1 MGEMIEVINPARFE
15 EVVGWAP
22 VSSDTEIDSVIAS
35 AHASYQSWSQT
46 APELRARMLVHAAA
60 ALRQALPELIPLYV
74 RENGKPLGE
83 AERDLQRSIE
93 LLELVATDLP
103 AWWKPELIDHAQPV
117 WARRRA
123 RGVTVV
129 ISPWN
134 SPVLLSFKRLVPALA
149 AGNTVIVKPA
159 EQCPLTILR
168 CIEILNSC
176 LPNGILAAVAGSGA
190 LAGEKLVADDRVRT
204 VAFTGSTRTGRRVM
218 EVAARTVKKVFLELG
233 GNDAAIVLADAVLD
247 DAAIRRMSNAILR
260 ASGQVC
266 IAIKRVY
273 VHHSRF
279 NELVEKL
286 QASFEQTVV
295 GDGLAPETTMGPLN
309 NKMQF
314 DFVTSLIGR
323 CRRDG
328 LTVLTKGRKL
338 SPDTWDN
345 GFFML
350 PSIILDAKQE
360 HELVQCEQFGPV
372 IPILPFYSDDEAVK
386 RANDTEYGLRASVW
400 TANMERAQT
409 LADGLESGAVFF
421 NNHGIFQDLH
431 IEFPGIKQSGFSRYS
446 RWAAMD
452 HYTDIYGF
460 AS

>member
-1 MGEMIEVINPARFE
+1 MIEVINPARFG
-15 EVVGWAP
+15 EVVGRWP
-22 VSSDTEIDSVIAS
+22 LSSEAEIDSVIGS
-35 AHASYQSWSQT
+35 AHASYESWSQT
-46 APELRARMLVHAAA
+46 APELRSRRLVDAAA

-93 LLELVATDLP
+93 LLKLVATDLP
-103 AWWKPELIDHAQPV
+103 AWWQPELIDHAQPV
-117 WARRRA
+117 WARRRP

-149 AGNTVIVKPA
+149 TGNTVIVKPA

-176 LPNGILAAVAGSGA
+176 LPTGILGAVTGLGA
-190 LAGEKLVADDRVRT
+190 VAGEKLVADERVRT

-218 EVAARTVKKVFLELG
+218 EVAARTVKKIFLELG
-233 GNDAAIVLADAVLD
+233 GNDAAIVLHDAVLD
-247 DAAIRRMSNAILR
+247 DAVIGRMTNAILR

-266 IAIKRVY
+266 IAIKRIY
-273 VHHSRF
+273 VHESRF
-279 NELVEKL
+279 DELVHKL
-286 QASFEQTVV
+286 EARFDQTVV

-314 DFVTSLIGR
+314 DFVTSLVDR
-323 CRRDG
+323 CTRDG
-328 LTVLTKGRKL
+328 LTVVTKGRKL
-338 SPDTWDN
+338 SPETWDN
-345 GFFML
+345 GLFIL
-350 PSIILDAKQE
+350 PSIILGAKHE
-360 HELVQCEQFGPV
+360 HELVQCEQFGPA
-372 IPILPFYSDDEAVK
+372 IPIMPFHSEDEAVK

-400 TANMERAQT
+400 SANMERAQT
-409 LADGLESGAVFF
+409 LADRLEAGAVFF
-421 NNHGIFQDLH
+421 NSHGIFQDLH
-431 IEFPGIKQSGFSRYS
+431 IEFPGIKQSGFGPYS